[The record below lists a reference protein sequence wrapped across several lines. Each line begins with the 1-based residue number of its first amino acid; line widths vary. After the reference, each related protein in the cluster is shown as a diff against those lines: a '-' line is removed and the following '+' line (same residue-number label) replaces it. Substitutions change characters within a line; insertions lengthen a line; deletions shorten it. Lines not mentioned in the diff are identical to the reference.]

1 MYVPALRLIISG
13 FEETVFGFDA
23 VLLPIVPA
31 VVPFV
36 KREGFL
42 NVLELADR
50 LPERFITGLDMV
62 LPPVEPIAP
71 LRLIPF
77 VLLIE
82 EDDVFNPLANL
93 LLST

>member
-1 MYVPALRLIISG
+1 MPG

-31 VVPFV
+31 VAPFV

-42 NVLELADR
+42 NALELADR
-50 LPERFITGLDMV
+50 LPERFIPGLDMV
-62 LPPVEPIAP
+62 LPPVEPIVP

-82 EDDVFNPLANL
+82 EEDVFNPLANL

>member
-1 MYVPALRLIISG
+1 MPG
-13 FEETVFGFDA
+13 FEETLFGFDA

-50 LPERFITGLDMV
+50 LPERFITGLEV